1 MAVSSVAC
9 SPDHRSPPYN
19 RRHADSHYRRTKQLP
34 LDQLEQLWRA
44 IGWWTDEGRPTLL
57 PQAFA
62 RSHTVVSAWDGDTLV
77 GAANAI
83 ADGHLVVYYPY
94 VVVHP
99 DYRRAGI
106 GSELVRRMQARYA
119 TYRQQVLLSATG
131 AVTFYERLGFSLS
144 RAPGMQ
150 LEPPPQIAP
159 ESRPL

>member
-1 MAVSSVAC
+1 MLQRSCERVRIAPTKSGPTRP
-9 SPDHRSPPYN
+9 SPRGCCALLATRL
-19 RRHADSHYRRTKQLP
+19 RR
-34 LDQLEQLWRA
+34 
-44 IGWWTDEGRPTLL
+44 
-57 PQAFA
+57 
-62 RSHTVVSAWDGDTLV
+62 
-77 GAANAI
+77 
-83 ADGHLVVYYPY
+83 VYCTY

-99 DYRRAGI
+99 DYQRAGI

-150 LEPPPQIAP
+150 LEPPPQLAV